1 MKTVF
6 SYCLTLRPEEEKRR
20 YLAACERAMKEK
32 SSLDQTAMH
41 CVFMGIPRSGKS
53 SLIQRLLSKRPSV
66 VSASTG
72 VAERVV
78 RVEIRKSTVHVSGLS
93 WCELE
98 DLDEEA
104 LTLMHDISKA
114 DGVHFEKKAFSLSEF
129 VRNIFTWTRQIRHH
143 NPAAS
148 TSPSLQSPAEPQP
161 PEEQGMKPPLEMFRD
176 SFHKKKSKLKNLID
190 EPWTLYITDTGG
202 QPEFQELLPI
212 LVSGP
217 TLFFLVFRLDWE
229 LNRRYQVEY
238 ITSQGKSIVPYEAGL
253 TVQEMLLQSL
263 ATIASTSISRMVG
276 NERITINPNIF
287 LVATH
292 KDRVSDNRLQEI
304 DSALQTIVKGT
315 EAYREGMIQF
325 ASESRLILAVNNLS
339 EGEEDV
345 QQIRAAVER
354 IGRQGEN
361 YRVRTPFSW
370 LMFGNIM
377 QQMRSPILKY
387 KQCFDVARQCGIKT
401 RNEMNDALRFLHE
414 NVGVIRYYH
423 DLPELREFAIKDPQ
437 YVFDMITNLIV
448 ATFTF
453 DRTAPALRE
462 QFTKRGIFPLNVFEK
477 QSRSTELLP
486 PSKLVALLQ
495 HLNIVA
501 LLKKDGVSS
510 QYFIPCVLTHS
521 EDSQFT
527 VTSATCS
534 GVPPLLVT
542 FESGYCPKGLFG
554 ALVVYLLQNK
564 MKSDLEWG
572 LEQDKIFR
580 DQICLSVGP
589 FDSFQL
595 KVLPAFLSIE
605 LCTSTG
611 ASTRRPSLASVCREV
626 QRCISRGIDKVSET
640 LHCSRKAA
648 HSFGFF
654 CPEKV
659 DTDQLSHPATVN
671 FHHGEPCN
679 MKCSLHGRFDLPDGY
694 QVWFGKVGCKLMDV
708 SVENSKL
715 YMGNHKP
722 CKLSKYI
729 VQDTYFAF
737 PSRVVQDWR
746 AELPLVQKATVDIT
760 FPRVCIL
767 V

>member
-1 MKTVF
+1 
-6 SYCLTLRPEEEKRR
+6 
-20 YLAACERAMKEK
+20 MKEK
-32 SSLDQTAMH
+32 GSLDQTAMH

-53 SLIQRLLSKRPSV
+53 SLIQRLLGKRPS

-78 RVEIRKSTVHVSGLS
+78 CVEIRKSTVHVSGLS

-98 DLDEEA
+98 DIDEEA
-104 LTLMHDISKA
+104 LTLMHNVSNTA
-114 DGVHFEKKAFSLSEF
+114 GVHFEENSFPLHNVMNAKDVYFEGKSFSLSEF
-129 VRNIFTWTRQIRHH
+129 VRRIFTRTPRTRRHK
-143 NPAAS
+143 PAAS
-148 TSPSLQSPAEPQP
+148 TSHSLQSPAEAQP
-161 PEEQGMKPPLEMFRD
+161 PGMKPPLEVFRD
-176 SFHKKKSKLKNLID
+176 AFHKKKSKLKELID

-217 TLFFLVFRLDWE
+217 SLFFLMFRLDWE

-276 NERITINPNIF
+276 NERITINPDIF

-292 KDRVSDNRLQEI
+292 KDCVSDDRLQEI
-304 DSALQTIVKGT
+304 DSALQVVVKGT

-354 IGRQGEN
+354 IGKQGDN

-370 LMFGNIM
+370 LMFSNIM

-387 KQCFDVARQCGIKT
+387 EQCFDAAQQCGIKT

-423 DLPELREFAIKDPQ
+423 DLPELREFIIKDPQ
-437 YVFDMITNLIV
+437 YIFDMVTDLIV

-462 QFTKRGIFPLNVFEK
+462 QFTKRGIFPLDVFEK
-477 QSRSTELLP
+477 LARSTELLP
-486 PSKLVALLQ
+486 PSKLVTLLQ

-510 QYFIPCVLTHS
+510 EYFIPCVLTHS
-521 EDSQFT
+521 EDSQST

-580 DQICLSVGP
+580 DQISLSVGP
-589 FDSFQL
+589 YDSFQL

-611 ASTRRPSLASVCREV
+611 ASTRRPSLGSVCREV
-626 QRCISRGIDKVSET
+626 QRCISGGIDKVSES

-654 CPEKV
+654 CPEEV
-659 DTDQLSHPATVN
+659 DADQPSHPATVN
-671 FHHGEPCN
+671 FHRGEPCN
-679 MKCSLHGRFDLPDGY
+679 MKCSVHGRFDLPDGY
-694 QVWFGKVGCKLMDV
+694 QVWFGEVSYKLF
-708 SVENSKL
+708 KT
-715 YMGNHKP
+715 
-722 CKLSKYI
+722 
-729 VQDTYFAF
+729 Q
-737 PSRVVQDWR
+737 
-746 AELPLVQKATVDIT
+746 
-760 FPRVCIL
+760 
-767 V
+767 

>member
-1 MKTVF
+1 MYSAVT
-6 SYCLTLRPEEEKRR
+6 PEKH
-20 YLAACERAMKEK
+20 LAACKRAMKEK
-32 SSLDQTAMH
+32 GSLDQTAMH

-53 SLIQRLLSKRPSV
+53 SLIQRLLGKRPS

-78 RVEIRKSTVHVSGLS
+78 RVEIRKSTVHVSGLY

-98 DLDEEA
+98 DIDDEA
-104 LTLMHDISKA
+104 LTLMHNVSNTA
-114 DGVHFEKKAFSLSEF
+114 AVHFEGKSFSLSEF
-129 VRNIFTWTRQIRHH
+129 VQGIFTWAPRTRHDK
-143 NPAAS
+143 PAA
-148 TSPSLQSPAEPQP
+148 TFPHSLLSPAKPQLS
-161 PEEQGMKPPLEMFRD
+161 EEQCMKPPLEVFKD
-176 SFHKKKSKLKNLID
+176 SFKKKKSKLKKLID
-190 EPWTLYITDTGG
+190 DPWTLYITDTGG

-217 TLFFLVFRLDWE
+217 TLFFLMFRLDWE

-263 ATIASTSISRMVG
+263 ATIASTGLFRMVG
-276 NERITINPNIF
+276 NERITINPDIF

-292 KDRVSDNRLQEI
+292 KDCVSDDRLQEI
-304 DSALQTIVKGT
+304 DSALQAVVKGA
-315 EAYREGMIQF
+315 EAYQKGMIQF

-339 EGEEDV
+339 RGEEDV

-354 IGRQGEN
+354 IGKQGDN

-370 LMFGNIM
+370 LMFSNIM

-387 KQCFDVARQCGIKT
+387 KQCFNVAQQCGIKT

-423 DLPELREFAIKDPQ
+423 DLPELREFIIKDPQ
-437 YVFDMITNLIV
+437 YVFDMVTDLIV

-453 DRTAPALRE
+453 DRTAPVVRE
-462 QFTKRGIFPLNVFEK
+462 QFTKRGIFPLDVFEK
-477 QSRSTELLP
+477 LARSTELLP
-486 PSKLVALLQ
+486 PSKLVTLLQ

-510 QYFIPCVLTHS
+510 QYFIPCVLAHS
-521 EDSQFT
+521 EDSQST
-527 VTSATCS
+527 VTSATWS

-564 MKSDLEWG
+564 IKSDLEWG

-589 FDSFQL
+589 YDSFQL

-611 ASTRRPSLASVCREV
+611 ASTRRPSLGSVCREV
-626 QRCISRGIDKVSET
+626 QRCISGGIDKVSET

-654 CPEKV
+654 CPEEI
-659 DTDQLSHPATVN
+659 DADQPSHPATVN
-671 FHHGEPCN
+671 FHRGEPCN
-679 MKCSLHGRFDLPDGY
+679 MKCSVHGRFDLPDGY
-694 QVWFGKVGCKLMDV
+694 QVWFGEVSYKLF
-708 SVENSKL
+708 KT
-715 YMGNHKP
+715 
-722 CKLSKYI
+722 
-729 VQDTYFAF
+729 Q
-737 PSRVVQDWR
+737 
-746 AELPLVQKATVDIT
+746 
-760 FPRVCIL
+760 
-767 V
+767 